1 MENLSGVA
9 GQLKKEL
16 ARAQQEVQRFSAALA
31 ALGSKTQR
39 ASYIVC
45 VGSKADQLSAK
56 EAMGAD
62 SESLKASED
71 SDGFVWQSDNVDFS
85 PQEDCDGT
93 AGAVGKVQSGEE
105 EGGVE
110 LRTRE
115 ENSDSSHLQTE
126 EEVHAACNRGGKTR
140 P

>member
-1 MENLSGVA
+1 
-9 GQLKKEL
+9 
-16 ARAQQEVQRFSAALA
+16 
-31 ALGSKTQR
+31 
-39 ASYIVC
+39 
-45 VGSKADQLSAK
+45 
-56 EAMGAD
+56 MGAD
-62 SESLKASED
+62 SESLKASEGR
-71 SDGFVWQSDNVDFS
+71 DGFGSCKAHNVDFS

-93 AGAVGKVQSGEE
+93 AGAVGEVQSGEE